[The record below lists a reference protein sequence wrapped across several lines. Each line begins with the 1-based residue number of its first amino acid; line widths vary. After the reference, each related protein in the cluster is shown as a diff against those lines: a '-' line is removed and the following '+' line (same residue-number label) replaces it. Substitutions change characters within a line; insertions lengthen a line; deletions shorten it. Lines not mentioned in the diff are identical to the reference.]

1 MDIKKKREFIIVFQ
15 LVVSWILFQISQPIL
30 GMFSGVAAVLIIHS
44 LKIKKIRKCILLY
57 CLFILYMAMI
67 TYVNIDENYD
77 IKLTCNQ
84 LLKMILIIIISY
96 FEFNN
101 LDSRLVFRYIRNIG
115 IVFCILGIIEAILKV
130 QFLKILLGITNIE
143 IRENYRTELIFQS
156 PIICGTYLGF
166 FLCCLILYPL
176 NNKKHQICCLVIEII
191 SLILNQSRSAWIAVL
206 VAVFCLELKKYNHNI
221 IGVVKNILKLTLEK
235 IIVFICAI
243 TILVFDILSGKNT
256 IIGKLENILLRV
268 ATTFDAGEG
277 KIIRL
282 ETMSKSMDYWFG
294 GHIGRFIWG
303 GGKNFDKVFLSANP
317 IVKGNEGFVWNACLD
332 NQYFTWI
339 HESGIV
345 GFGILV
351 IVFLIMLNHF
361 QHCSREKRETIH
373 LFCLLVYFSVNM
385 FFYEAYNYPQIL
397 ILLNM
402 LIVLWD
408 YRIVEKREK
417 MV

>member
-30 GMFSGVAAVLIIHS
+30 GIFSGVAAVLIIHS

-156 PIICGTYLGF
+156 HII
-166 FLCCLILYPL
+166 
-176 NNKKHQICCLVIEII
+176 
-191 SLILNQSRSAWIAVL
+191 
-206 VAVFCLELKKYNHNI
+206 
-221 IGVVKNILKLTLEK
+221 
-235 IIVFICAI
+235 
-243 TILVFDILSGKNT
+243 
-256 IIGKLENILLRV
+256 
-268 ATTFDAGEG
+268 
-277 KIIRL
+277 
-282 ETMSKSMDYWFG
+282 
-294 GHIGRFIWG
+294 
-303 GGKNFDKVFLSANP
+303 
-317 IVKGNEGFVWNACLD
+317 
-332 NQYFTWI
+332 
-339 HESGIV
+339 
-345 GFGILV
+345 
-351 IVFLIMLNHF
+351 
-361 QHCSREKRETIH
+361 
-373 LFCLLVYFSVNM
+373 
-385 FFYEAYNYPQIL
+385 
-397 ILLNM
+397 
-402 LIVLWD
+402 
-408 YRIVEKREK
+408 
-417 MV
+417 